1 MTSVI
6 EKRFLSFVKRNQD
19 VARMIAFFKKKFEEI
34 NSMYNDVYSDEG
46 FFIVPIHRMFTFL
59 FTRVLMG
66 YYAQKRMETNEESK
80 EPPTSNFHN
89 YLVSEKILASSQEL

>member
-6 EKRFLSFVKRNQD
+6 EKKFLSFVKRNQD

-34 NSMYNDVYSDEG
+34 ENMYKEVHSDEG

-59 FTRVLMG
+59 ITRVLMA
-66 YYAQKRMETNEESK
+66 YYAQKRMDTNEESK
-80 EPPTSNFHN
+80 EPPPPNFHN
-89 YLVSEKILASSQEL
+89 YIVSEKIVESSEEL